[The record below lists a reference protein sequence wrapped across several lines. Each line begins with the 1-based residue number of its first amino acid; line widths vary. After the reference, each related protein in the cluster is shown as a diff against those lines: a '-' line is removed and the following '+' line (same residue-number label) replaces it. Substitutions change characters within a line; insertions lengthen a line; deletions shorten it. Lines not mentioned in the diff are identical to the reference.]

1 MPSTDYLEAWSNIGQ
16 QDADS
21 KVDLYAAFG
30 YDPPQ
35 YGMSTVGLAW
45 VGGACNDR
53 IKTSMNEHRN
63 TPTETALVK

>member
-1 MPSTDYLEAWSNIGQ
+1 MPSTDYLNAWSDIGKD
-16 QDADS
+16 DADP

-35 YGMSTVGLAW
+35 PGMSTVGLAW

-53 IKTSMNEHRN
+53 IKTSMNEHRGS
-63 TPTETALVK
+63 PAETAMVK